1 MGISSLRSKI
11 RQHFC
16 EHDFR
21 ASRFQSLTPG
31 MDVECTKCGKKD
43 TDYFWIQNSIT
54 ARKKTEICI
63 DCGGGVNR
71 PGPIFGRSC
80 NCRDD
85 VSG

>member
-1 MGISSLRSKI
+1 MGIKSLRSKI

-21 ASRFQSLTPG
+21 ACWFQSLTPG

-43 TDYFWIQNSIT
+43 TDYFWIQR
-54 ARKKTEICI
+54 AEKALRKTEVCI

-71 PGPIFGRSC
+71 PSPIFGRSC
-80 NCRDD
+80 QCRDD